1 LTIESA
7 STVISL
13 YGFCTDAVRW
23 QIVTGSCPEPSVVGG
38 LAGVCPTVVVGA
50 GAVVPVVVEELAGGA
65 VDVDEGAED
74 TVVVEVG
81 GGDAGGEVVG
91 LVVVCAPT
99 GDPKSSRAKKAPLPT
114 PRTMARRTRAPYPES
129 HETCSTA
136 HTA

>member
-1 LTIESA
+1 M
-7 STVISL
+7 
-13 YGFCTDAVRW
+13 
-23 QIVTGSCPEPSVVGG
+23 VGG